1 MTKRHY
7 AKIAIISALI
17 MAVTMALDY
26 FVNVVLTPGATY
38 YSPLSTFAIV
48 VLVAP
53 SFTYTLVRQSV
64 KTERALAALADEH
77 AARLAADAA
86 SAAKTRFLAN
96 MSHEL
101 RTPLNAIIGYSE
113 MIEEESDAHGHAAN
127 TEDARRVQRSAH
139 HLLAL
144 IEDVLDHAQIES
156 GKLKLEPA
164 ITALAPLLAEIA
176 AEVGDAAT
184 ANDNRLIIEA
194 DPELGSAYLDR
205 KRLKQCMSN
214 LAGNAVK
221 FTHGGVVAI
230 KLTVDGVSKLRFEVR
245 DTGIGIAKD
254 AQARL
259 FQPFQQEHHAQAQT
273 RLYGG
278 TGLGLAITKN
288 IVDAMGG
295 TIEVHS
301 APGVGSTFAIIVP
314 RVQDNAQQE
323 AA

>member
-1 MTKRHY
+1 MTRRHY
-7 AKIAIISALI
+7 VKIAIISALI
-17 MAVTMALDY
+17 IAVTMALDY
-26 FVNVVLTPGATY
+26 FVNVILTPGAAY
-38 YSPLSTFAIV
+38 YSPLSTLAIAA
-48 VLVAP
+48 LVAP

-64 KTERALAALADEH
+64 KTESALAALADEH
-77 AARLAADAA
+77 AARLAADEA

-113 MIEEESDAHGHAAN
+113 LIEEESDAHGHASN

-176 AEVGDAAT
+176 DEVRDAA
-184 ANDNRLIIEA
+184 AKNDNRLLIEA
-194 DPELGSAYLDR
+194 DSELGSAYLDR

-214 LAGNAVK
+214 LAANAVK

-230 KLTVDGVSKLRFEVR
+230 KLSVDGVSMLRFEVR

-259 FQPFQQEHHAQAQT
+259 FQPFQQEHQSQT

-295 TIEVHS
+295 TIDVHS
-301 APGVGSTFAIIVP
+301 ALGVGSTFAILVP